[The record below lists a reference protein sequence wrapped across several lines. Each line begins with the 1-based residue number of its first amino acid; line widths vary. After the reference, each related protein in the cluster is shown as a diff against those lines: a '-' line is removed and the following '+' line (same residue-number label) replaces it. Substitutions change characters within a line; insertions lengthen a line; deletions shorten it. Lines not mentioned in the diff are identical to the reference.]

1 MIFAW
6 LPKQIE
12 NFLILWFHLQQL
24 PLVLVPP
31 KGDENMFSAILC
43 YEKGWPEN
51 ACIPKCHARFG
62 TFFWKGNSGSVCN
75 LEGWLCSKVGQA
87 GSGIRNPHPGC
98 DSLAVTP
105 WIIHL
110 PLWVERRLLKSLD
123 WKIQREASEILP
135 LKSQLVCLCK
145 WTSVFVKWIP
155 ELRALLL
162 AFLAEK
168 GASGKGLVK

>member
-12 NFLILWFHLQQL
+12 NILILWFHLQQL

-31 KGDENMFSAILC
+31 KGDENMFCAILC
-43 YEKGWPEN
+43 SEKGWPEN

-62 TFFWKGNSGSVCN
+62 TFFEKETGSVCN
-75 LEGWLCSKVGQA
+75 LELTLFQSRTSWLGNQEPTSWLWLTCCDTLNNSFTSLGWKTSFEKSRLK
-87 GSGIRNPHPGC
+87 NPKGG
-98 DSLAVTP
+98 
-105 WIIHL
+105 
-110 PLWVERRLLKSLD
+110 KLD
-123 WKIQREASEILP
+123 YSFKIS
-135 LKSQLVCLCK
+135 VCLCK
-145 WTSVFVKWIP
+145 CTSVFVKWMP